1 MSSPP
6 FYAFD
11 LCAETRESIMAIM
24 HHQLNHIAE
33 SLQKSLVLVGHMGSG
48 KSNVG
53 RLIAQQLGLGYD
65 DSDKKIEKVAGI
77 SIVDIFELYGEDK
90 FRELELREI
99 NALLGKRPLHVI
111 SVGGGAFVQPD
122 CHAAI
127 LEKGFSIWLQA
138 SPETLVN
145 RISNFA
151 SRPLLKD
158 RDPLEVL
165 TQLSAQRDAFYEQ
178 ADLVVNTDG
187 LEIPESVDKVLSAL
201 DAHFSETSS
210 GSSL

>member
-1 MSSPP
+1 
-6 FYAFD
+6 
-11 LCAETRESIMAIM
+11 MAIM
-24 HHQLNHIAE
+24 QHQLKHITDH
-33 SLQKSLVLVGHMGSG
+33 LQQSLVLVGHMGSG

-53 RLIAQQLGLGYD
+53 RLVAQQLSLGYA

-99 NALLGKRPLHVI
+99 TALLEHKPVQVI
-111 SVGGGAFVQPD
+111 SVGGGAFVQPK
-122 CHAAI
+122 CNAAI
-127 LEKGFSIWLQA
+127 KQKGFSIWLQA
-138 SPETLVN
+138 SPETLVS

-165 TQLSAQRDAFYEQ
+165 TQLSAQRDPFYEQ

-187 LEIPESVDKVLSAL
+187 LEIPESVDKVLTTLHAYFSAIP
-201 DAHFSETSS
+201 H
-210 GSSL
+210 GQSL